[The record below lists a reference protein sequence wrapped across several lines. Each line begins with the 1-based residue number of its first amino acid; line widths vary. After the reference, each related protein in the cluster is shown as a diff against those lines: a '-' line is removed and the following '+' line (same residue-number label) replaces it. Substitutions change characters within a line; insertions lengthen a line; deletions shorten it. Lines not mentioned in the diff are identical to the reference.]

1 MPGDRPRTTSPTPSR
16 SSGMSALLPLLSFAL
31 LGQGNVL
38 ASEQAPSTAQ
48 AAPAPLAV
56 EPPPP
61 LEPALLAQA
70 NPTTVPPAGAR
81 PAVGGGSAE
90 APPVSDSAPPV
101 SDSAPPAPKPFG
113 PPEGSTDQP
122 TPTPAQPPTSTPLT
136 PSLAKPE
143 PATPSSEPRVMVS
156 EVVIEG
162 LKGHPERERIERA
175 AYGAMVTTP
184 GTAVTRADLRK
195 DLAAIYATGWF
206 TDVRIEPID
215 SALGV
220 RLVVKVVPNPVLS
233 KVTLD
238 PPDAKLPATVV
249 QDTFAAD
256 FGKTINLNTLQGR
269 IQELQKWYTDQ
280 GYSLARVSG
289 PSRVSPEGELV
300 LGVRQGIVNGVEVQ
314 FLNKEGSTTNDKGQ
328 PIRGKTK
335 SWVITREISMKSGEI
350 FNRRNL
356 EDDIKRLYGTG
367 LFSDVKVTLRPEA
380 SDPGRITIVLGI
392 VEQST
397 GSLSGGLGYSQ
408 SQGVFGQIQVQDS
421 NLLGRAWDVAT
432 SFTYGQFGG
441 LADVT
446 FTDPW
451 IKGDP
456 FRTALRLKGFISRDV
471 PQIFQSQDSGN
482 IYTASDFYEAPGQS
496 VAYNINNNNNPE
508 GKVFGSVQEAQDA
521 DDSTSWF
528 DFDGNSVVI
537 QRVGGNIQV
546 VRPLNGGNPFKRATW
561 NVIVGLSAQQ
571 VTPINYSGDS
581 MPYGVSTNAFQGDN
595 YAAETEQ
602 NGIICISYNCAEN
615 NQLVGVRL
623 AATMNTLNDPR
634 NPTKGNFFSLGTE
647 QFISVGPDSPT
658 FNRLRAGFT
667 HYIPVNW
674 LKFYKGCRAKPGETS
689 DCKQALAFQFT
700 AGTNIGSLP
709 PYEAFCIGGGNSV
722 RGYYDCDLG
731 VGRSFGE
738 ATIEYRF
745 PLFSIVSGEL
755 FVDGGSAFGTQK
767 NVPGEPGE
775 LLNKPGQGFSVGTGL
790 IVTTPVGPLRL
801 EVASKDFTGDWRFNL
816 GVGWKF

>member
-1 MPGDRPRTTSPTPSR
+1 
-16 SSGMSALLPLLSFAL
+16 MSALLPLLSFAL

-90 APPVSDSAPPV
+90 APPV